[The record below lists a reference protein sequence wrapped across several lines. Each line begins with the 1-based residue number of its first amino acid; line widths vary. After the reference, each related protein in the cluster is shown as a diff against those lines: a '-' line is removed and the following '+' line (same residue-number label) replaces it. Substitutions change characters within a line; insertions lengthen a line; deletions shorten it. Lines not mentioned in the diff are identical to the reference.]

1 MVQVCESIKI
11 HYQVSKKKKKK
22 EFVTL
27 IVCKNV
33 IKNFVVITLFLK
45 ELIVLLKKAKY
56 NFI

>member
-1 MVQVCESIKI
+1 MRINKDSLPGFKR
-11 HYQVSKKKKKK
+11 KKK

-33 IKNFVVITLFLK
+33 IKNFVAITLLLK

>member
-1 MVQVCESIKI
+1 MMQVCESIKI
-11 HYQVSKKKKKK
+11 RYLVSKKKK

-27 IVCKNV
+27 IVCKNF
-33 IKNFVVITLFLK
+33 IKNFVTITLLLK